1 MFKAEPLKTNELKIM
16 NTFEG
21 KTHIFPM
28 NCRHFH
34 PLFAVTVF
42 RRLTPELWR
51 TSLWAWLKFGLLTG
65 AWACIALPGLASEL
79 QATETVR
86 RIVTQGSQ
94 VLSDQI
100 VSLPDR
106 LEPAWR
112 DERVRIAYEWDL
124 PAGRDTA
131 RGLWLFRAGGPY
143 QIWINAELAQA
154 WLPLGDLHKSEA
166 SHNGRSPALF
176 IVPQQESRV
185 RIEFKAMPFM
195 PVGLVELCSGSLE
208 ALTVLH
214 QSRYEETTRP
224 VFLSNAIAAVLGVLT
239 LLLWAVKRDMP
250 ILLFFALMCLSV
262 ALRGWLYTSS
272 GLPLPA
278 VWFEQA
284 NPLLVLCFTLS
295 THVFTLLL
303 LDRYTSV
310 HGRLLTAVG
319 LGMGFLFGLSLLV
332 PASTAGVRAVSLA
345 MSMLGL
351 ILNIAL
357 MWVGRAGLSKL
368 HAWVLT
374 GGYVLLVAASL
385 HDMGMVLGHIPPTH
399 GTLIVW
405 GFLALLLAFSYI
417 TAEFVLRNLS
427 LAQNANEMLAQKVK
441 ETSLALEQSYQA
453 LARHQ
458 TLEARRQERSHIM
471 RELHDSLGSQLITA
485 LRGVERGALSQQ
497 DLQLALED
505 SLTDLRQLL
514 STNQADGHLNLVLG
528 NWRQHWEPRLLSAG
542 VRIRWHLDDSIDD
555 LVLPPEVLHH
565 LLRILQE
572 SATNTLKHAKA
583 DTFSVSARCEG
594 DSLVCDF
601 CDNGVGW
608 RSPKHELSDQEAASG
623 GQGLLGMQKRAQQM
637 GAALSFMGAPGGRGA
652 CVRLALQCA
661 SPSRE
666 ASSAASARD
675 DTPNLR

>member
-1 MFKAEPLKTNELKIM
+1 MQESILFAMKY
-16 NTFEG
+16 
-21 KTHIFPM
+21 
-28 NCRHFH
+28 RHCH
-34 PLFAVTVF
+34 PLFVVTILGSF
-42 RRLTPELWR
+42 TPDHWR
-51 TSLWAWLKFGLLTG
+51 TNVRAWLKWWWLTC

-86 RIVTQGSQ
+86 RIVTQGAQ

-124 PAGRDTA
+124 PAGQEAA

-143 QIWINAELAQA
+143 RIWINAELAQA
-154 WLPLGDLHKSEA
+154 WLPLGGLHNSVA

-176 IVPQQESRV
+176 IVPQEETRV
-185 RIEFKAMPFM
+185 RIEFRAMPFM
-195 PVGLVELCSGSLE
+195 PVGLVELRSGSLE

-224 VFLSNAIAAVLGVLT
+224 VFLSNAIASVLGVLA

-278 VWFEQA
+278 VLFEQA
-284 NPLLVLCFTLS
+284 NPLLVLCFTLN

-310 HGRLLTAVG
+310 HGRLWTGVG
-319 LGMGFLFGLSLLV
+319 LGMVLLFGISLLV
-332 PASTAGVRAVSLA
+332 PAITAGVRAVSLA

-357 MWVGRAGLSKL
+357 LWVGRAGLSKL

-374 GGYVLLVAASL
+374 GGYVLLVAGSL
-385 HDMGMVLGHIPPTH
+385 HDMGMVLGHIPPNH
-399 GTLIVW
+399 GTFIVW
-405 GFLALLLAFSYI
+405 GFLALLLAFTYI
-417 TAEFVLRNLS
+417 IAEFVLRNLS
-427 LAQNANEMLAQKVK
+427 LVQNANQMLAQKVQ
-441 ETSLALEQSYQA
+441 ETTLALEQSYQA

-485 LRGVERGALSQQ
+485 LRGVERGALSRQ

-505 SLTDLRQLL
+505 SLSDLRQLL

-528 NWRQHWEPRLLSAG
+528 NWRQHWEHRLLSAG
-542 VRIRWHLDDSIDD
+542 VHICWHLDDSMDGV
-555 LVLPPEVLHH
+555 VLPPEVMHH

-572 SATNTLKHAKA
+572 SATNTLKHAHA
-583 DTFSVSARCEG
+583 NTFSVSARCEG
-594 DSLVCDF
+594 ERLICDF
-601 CDNGVGW
+601 YDNGVGW
-608 RSPKHELSDQEAASG
+608 RSTKSESCDQKTVSG

-637 GAALSFMGAPGGRGA
+637 GAILTFMNASGGRGA
-652 CVRLALQCA
+652 CVRLVLPL
-661 SPSRE
+661 SV
-666 ASSAASARD
+666 
-675 DTPNLR
+675 